1 MTIQINEYLLVPS
14 ENALDRFDLNKKVIR
29 EKKVTKEKYESIT
42 NLGYAM
48 TLQNCI
54 KEIIA
59 IKLDEDKS
67 IVSLN
72 EFVLAYEKQRELIMN
87 IIK

>member
-1 MTIQINEYLLVPS
+1 
-14 ENALDRFDLNKKVIR
+14 
-29 EKKVTKEKYESIT
+29 
-42 NLGYAM
+42 M